1 MEISGKKVR
10 EEKMKLLKKGLEE
23 ANARPNLAVIQVG
36 DDPASEV
43 YIEQKEKAAH
53 QLNYFFTH
61 YCIPE
66 KCPEEKLK
74 EEIEAL
80 NNDDRVDGIIV
91 QMPLPSHIDS
101 HRIQNLIDPSKDVDG
116 LTDINGGKLFHGVP
130 ELIPCTPKGIMD
142 LLEYYNITVEGKNA
156 VIIGRSIL
164 VGRPMGALLTNQNA
178 TVTICHS
185 KTENLEYYT
194 KNADIIIVAVG
205 QKHFLKREMVKDGAV
220 VIDVGINRVE
230 GKNYGD
236 ADFENLKDKCS
247 YITPVPGGVGPMTV
261 YELMENTYQAYKL
274 RRKL

>member
-10 EEKMKLLKKGLEE
+10 EEKMKLLKRELEKIKSQ
-23 ANARPNLAVIQVG
+23 PGLAVIQVG
-36 DDPASEV
+36 DNPASEV
-43 YIEQKEKAAH
+43 YIKQKEKAALE
-53 QLNYFFTH
+53 LNYMFTRH
-61 YCIPE
+61 YFP
-66 KCPEEKLK
+66 KSYT
-74 EEIEAL
+74 EEIISEEIKRL

-142 LLEYYNITVEGKNA
+142 LLEYYNISVEGKNA

-220 VIDVGINRVE
+220 VIDVGINRVD